1 MILHQNV
8 SVVSEKGESN
18 MNLQCELKNI
28 YIFYNTLQEFSEL
41 AEMADN
47 VKPISM
53 TAGHFM
59 QAREMLSVMFKAE
72 ILIVFILNGY
82 NCKFSAILTG
92 ETTSLTVCCSSI
104 NRGNFTLKG
113 KSVVSLASVHIPLM
127 SL

>member
-1 MILHQNV
+1 M
-8 SVVSEKGESN
+8 VSEKGESN
-18 MNLQCELKNI
+18 MNLQCEVKNI

-59 QAREMLSVMFKAE
+59 QAREMLSVMFKTE

-82 NCKFSAILTG
+82 NCKFSAIL
-92 ETTSLTVCCSSI
+92 
-104 NRGNFTLKG
+104 NRGDN
-113 KSVVSLASVHIPLM
+113 VVDCLLFFYKPRKLIL
-127 SL
+127 